1 MAPPN
6 NSRLGIGDQGLGSDQ
21 RGEEVTGGMMHS
33 VKRRLGNTRG
43 QSILEYL
50 VITTVVVLAILGI
63 RAMVQTQ
70 TVGLFNEAGNKV
82 GEATTQLG
90 TFAVTAR

>member
-1 MAPPN
+1 MID
-6 NSRLGIGDQGLGSDQ
+6 L
-21 RGEEVTGGMMHS
+21 
-33 VKRRLGNTRG
+33 VKRRLRSKRG

-50 VITTVVVLAILGI
+50 VITTVVVLAILAI
-63 RAMVQTQ
+63 RGMVT
-70 TVGLFNEAGNKV
+70 TKSDELFIEAGNKI